1 MRSRTVL
8 GAAAWLCLVL
18 GAAACAGDDDG
29 ESEEDLVEQ
38 LSETLQAGGEL
49 DQETADCFAE
59 VAVDEVG
66 VEELQDLDLSADE
79 PSPELQEAIAAAA
92 LSATEEC
99 GENEPE

>member
-1 MRSRTVL
+1 MRSRSVVS
-8 GAAAWLCLVL
+8 AAASLCLVL
-18 GAAACAGDDDG
+18 GAAACAGDDG
-29 ESEEDLVEQ
+29 ESEDELVEQ
-38 LSETLQAGGEL
+38 LSETLQADGEF

-59 VAVDEVG
+59 VVVDEVG
-66 VEELQDLDLSADE
+66 VEELQDVDLSADE